1 VAYASYQLCKHELN
15 YPTHDLEL
23 AAVVFALKAWCHY
36 LLGNRCEIFTDHKSL
51 KYIFTQP
58 NLNMRQ
64 TRWIETIKDFD
75 LSINYTHGKANVMVD
90 ALSRKYY
97 CNNLM
102 VQQAQP
108 LLHEEFHNL
117 NLQIVPQGFVA
128 SLVVEPT
135 LEEKIRKTQLGDALI
150 EKIKENMHEAKY
162 KAFSFDDQGIV
173 FFQGRMVV
181 PKVSSLWALIM
192 KEAHDTPL
200 SIHPGSTKMYH
211 NLRPTLWWTRMKR
224 EITKYVSECDVCRR
238 VKAEC
243 K

>member
-1 VAYASYQLCKHELN
+1 
-15 YPTHDLEL
+15 
-23 AAVVFALKAWCHY
+23 
-36 LLGNRCEIFTDHKSL
+36 
-51 KYIFTQP
+51 
-58 NLNMRQ
+58 
-64 TRWIETIKDFD
+64 
-75 LSINYTHGKANVMVD
+75 MVD
-90 ALSRKYY
+90 APGRKYY